1 MPGRESPVVDSEG
14 VVVDALPSPLLLLMM
29 TLLVTLMVAL
39 PLTL

>member
-14 VVVDALPSPLLLLMM
+14 VVVDALPSPLLLMM
-29 TLLVTLMVAL
+29 TLLMTLMVAL

>member
-1 MPGRESPVVDSEG
+1 MPGRESPVVDSER
-14 VVVDALPSPLLLLMM
+14 VVVDALPSPLLLMMM